1 ITDTEQSS
9 SDMLNVINLRTYTC
23 NFKGPSVIILSYP
36 RYCRYRSVMKRL
48 EGVEN
53 QFLRHKLVN
62 ALGGFSVPTYNTRI
76 LFCRDTFDY
85 PELEGHELL
94 CNHLAPKL
102 KGRPRGKRKK
112 RSLSPGSESNESEC
126 SIPIV
131 ASTSTGKLS
140 IEDYTNGL
148 KRDCG
153 TIATRRST
161 RSADSNDSKAFLR
174 KLTSFMKTNH
184 TPIGRI
190 PSLGY
195 KELDLHRF
203 YIKVQKYGGYD
214 VVTTNRLWKSIFD
227 DLGGNHG
234 STSAATVIRR
244 HYERFLLPY
253 ERFVKSEEYKPLPVS
268 ERRRLKTKASRN
280 SVSDAETS
288 EGTSGSD
295 NSTPMP
301 QPAFPS
307 TSYASFTTASGTTEY
322 KDNPD
327 KVKTSSLRSV
337 RVKPERLREAGKLKM
352 EPILKDPISDSNNGP
367 ITTQPKEEISE
378 NPKLLILPDK
388 KDNEPTTTAVTPKH
402 KISTEETLSPIESKE
417 IPMVEIKEETEK
429 SVEIIEIA
437 PTDDVVHKDVIELD
451 STDVYKT
458 INSVSNKSTINETVI
473 TEVKKQ
479 KLDILKQG
487 GLEVT
492 PVRNTVAS
500 KKESRPSVIHTA
512 IAHRA
517 EIIPNDVKIDDKKQM
532 PPPQLATL
540 TRRLVS
546 PIIPTVPVPVP
557 PKPPIHTNKT
567 FPYSNPSPP
576 KVLQSKSIYSS
587 SGETVYGDPKDIF
600 QPSIRNIQ
608 TPKFIENSR
617 QQTGGDIL
625 DLTVK
630 SPQKPTVQNAHI
642 PPYHI
647 PSGNLIIPSPFSMLD
662 NRKVGSNLEITLV
675 GASKNLKHINSFINN
690 NHKKY
695 TPKQRTTFSYPLLN
709 QQECKVP
716 QKRSNTDN
724 YGNSKLPKVDDKI
737 RNTTYSTQMY
747 PPRDIKKSDFEP
759 TINKQYKINNT
770 PTKTPMTPHSAA
782 KQPFLPPSTMFNM
795 PSYIGSVAKGVP
807 PFLHMDPTFYYLQS
821 IYPPLTLPPMSL
833 MPSPDSLQLYT
844 EILSQNSR
852 SRSQFPFLQDNSPMA
867 TTNNSKK

>member
-1 ITDTEQSS
+1 
-9 SDMLNVINLRTYTC
+9 
-23 NFKGPSVIILSYP
+23 
-36 RYCRYRSVMKRL
+36 MKRL

-53 QFLRHKLVN
+53 EFLRHRLVN
-62 ALGGFSVPTYNTRI
+62 ALGGFSVPTCNTRI

-126 SIPIV
+126 SISII
-131 ASTSTGKLS
+131 ASTSTAKLS
-140 IEDYTNGL
+140 NENYTNGF
-148 KRDCG
+148 KKECE
-153 TIATRRST
+153 TIPTRRST
-161 RSADSNDSKAFLR
+161 RSTDSSDSKAFLR

-195 KELDLHRF
+195 KELDLHVF
-203 YIKVQKYGGYD
+203 YTKVQKYGGYD

-253 ERFVKSEEYKPLPVS
+253 ERHVKGEEYKPLPVS

-295 NSTPMP
+295 NSTSMP
-301 QPAFPS
+301 QPIFPS
-307 TSYASFTTASGTTEY
+307 TSQAAFTTACGTTEY

-337 RVKPERLREAGKLKM
+337 RVKPERLREAGKLKT
-352 EPILKDPISDSNNGP
+352 EPILKDPTLENSKGP
-367 ITTQPKEEISE
+367 ITIEPKEEVSE
-378 NPKLLILPDK
+378 KPKLLIPPDK
-388 KDNEPTTTAVTPKH
+388 KDNEPTTTALTPIQ

-417 IPMVEIKEETEK
+417 IPMVDIKEETGR
-429 SVEIIEIA
+429 SIEIIEIPPKDEA
-437 PTDDVVHKDVIELD
+437 IHKDVIELD

-458 INSVSNKSTINETVI
+458 INSVSNKSTVNETVI

-492 PVRNTVAS
+492 PVHVANR
-500 KKESRPSVIHTA
+500 KESRPSVIHTA
-512 IAHRA
+512 TAHRA
-517 EIIPNDVKIDDKKQM
+517 EIIPNDKIDDKKQM

-540 TRRLVS
+540 TRRPVQ
-546 PIIPTVPVPVP
+546 PVIPAVPIPTSS
-557 PKPPIHTNKT
+557 KSSIHVNKS
-567 FPYSNPSPP
+567 FPYNNPSPP
-576 KVLQSKSIYSS
+576 KVLQSKSIYSP

-608 TPKFIENSR
+608 TPKFMENTR
-617 QQTGGDIL
+617 QQTGGSIL

-630 SPQKPTVQNAHI
+630 SPQKPTVQSTHI
-642 PPYHI
+642 PPYHV
-647 PSGNLIIPSPFSMLD
+647 PSRNLVIPSPLSMLD
-662 NRKVGSNLEITLV
+662 SRKVGSNLEITLV
-675 GASKNLKHINSFINN
+675 GVNKNLKHVNSFLNN
-690 NHKKY
+690 NHNRS
-695 TPKQRTTFSYPLLN
+695 TAKQRTTFNHPPSLN
-709 QQECKVP
+709 QQEYKVP
-716 QKRSNTDN
+716 QKRSYTEN
-724 YGNSKLPKVDDKI
+724 YGNCKLPKIDDKI

-747 PPRDIKKSDFEP
+747 PPRDIKKSDFEL
-759 TINKQYKINNT
+759 TTNKQYKMNNT
-770 PTKTPMTPHSAA
+770 PTKSPVTPHSVA
-782 KQPFLPPSTMFNM
+782 KTPFIPPSTMFNM
-795 PSYIGSVAKGVP
+795 PGYISSVAKSVP
-807 PFLHMDPTFYYLQS
+807 PFLHMDPSLYYLQTVHRNP
-821 IYPPLTLPPMSL
+821 ITKFKVT
-833 MPSPDSLQLYT
+833 SPIS
-844 EILSQNSR
+844 
-852 SRSQFPFLQDNSPMA
+852 FLA
-867 TTNNSKK
+867 R